1 MRLVQ
6 LRAKEIKPVNTKFG
20 ERILIV
26 ASGDLKGEIKIWRP
40 IDDPA
45 IQNIRANQFFT
56 AAADS
61 QGKYSPIA
69 DPETNQ
75 DPYVPESPYSPLAN
89 MPPVRKMGFT
99 APVSIAP
106 TPTPTLVSIVPTPTL
121 VSIVPETPKIHPH
134 VQKLAEIMAQ
144 CVAAIRNEL
153 PGLDAEIE
161 QKYATSLFIHAS
173 REIF

>member
-6 LRAKEIKPVNTKFG
+6 LRATEVKTVNTKFG

-45 IQNIRANQFFT
+45 IQNIRPNQSFT

-69 DPETNQ
+69 DPEPTQ
-75 DPYVPESPYSPLAN
+75 EIYVPESPYSPLAN

-99 APVSIAP
+99 STPVSIAP
-106 TPTPTLVSIVPTPTL
+106 TPAP

-153 PGLDAEIE
+153 PGLDAESE

>member
-1 MRLVQ
+1 MRLVE
-6 LRAKEIKPVNTKFG
+6 LRAKEVKTINTKFG

-26 ASGDLKGEIKIWRP
+26 ASGDLKSEIKIWRP
-40 IDDPA
+40 LDDPA

-69 DPETNQ
+69 GPETNQ

-99 APVSIAP
+99 APVSIVP
-106 TPTPTLVSIVPTPTL
+106 TPTPAP
-121 VSIVPETPKIHPH
+121 VSIVPEVTTTPEIHPH
-134 VQKLAEIMAQ
+134 VAKLAQVMAQ
-144 CVAAIRNEL
+144 CVTAIRNEL
-153 PGLDAEIE
+153 PGLDAESE
-161 QKYATSLFIHAS
+161 QKYATSLFIQAS
-173 REIF
+173 REMF

>member
-6 LRAKEIKPVNTKFG
+6 LRAKEIKPINTKFG

-26 ASGDLKGEIKIWRP
+26 ASGDLKSEIKIWRP

-75 DPYVPESPYSPLAN
+75 DPYVPESPYSPLATLA
-89 MPPVRKMGFT
+89 PVRKMGFT

-106 TPTPTLVSIVPTPTL
+106 TPTPTLVT
-121 VSIVPETPKIHPH
+121 IVPEVTTTPAIHPH
-134 VQKLAEIMAQ
+134 VAKLAQVMAQ

-153 PGLDAEIE
+153 PGLDPESE
-161 QKYATSLFIHAS
+161 QKYATSLFIQAS